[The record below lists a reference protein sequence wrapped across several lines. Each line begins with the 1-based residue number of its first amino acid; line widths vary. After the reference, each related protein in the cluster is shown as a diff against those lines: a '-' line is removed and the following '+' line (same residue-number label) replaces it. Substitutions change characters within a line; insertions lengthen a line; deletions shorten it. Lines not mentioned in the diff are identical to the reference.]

1 MRYAT
6 VSLTPDDG
14 GFHPVD
20 RSLAADP
27 AVSRESIQQVNL
39 LDDGTGVMLY
49 ALRGDVDRAA
59 ELIAGH
65 DDVIDFEVSGEG
77 EGLAYVHFHPNER
90 TRALLDIVQQNE
102 IILETPVECIENGG
116 IRFTVLG
123 DGGVIQRAIGDIPPE
138 LTLSLDRMGD
148 YHPDTGELFSSL
160 TERQQEILE
169 AAVELGYYEVPR
181 RTTHEAIA
189 DEVGLSAGTVGEHL
203 RKVEGRVLSALV
215 D

>member
-6 VSLTPDDG
+6 VSLTPGEG

-20 RSLAADP
+20 RSLAIDP
-27 AVSRESIQQVNL
+27 SVRRESIEQVNL
-39 LDDGTGVMLY
+39 LDDGTAVMLY
-49 ALRGDVDRAA
+49 ALRGDMARAA
-59 ELIAGH
+59 DLIAGH
-65 DDVIDFEVSGEG
+65 EDIIDHEVSGDG
-77 EGLAYVHFHPNER
+77 EGLAYVHFRPNPR
-90 TRALLDIVQQNE
+90 TRTLLDIVQQNE
-102 IILETPVECIENGG
+102 IILKTPVECIDDGG

-123 DGGVIQRAIGDIPPE
+123 DGSVIQRAIGDIPPE
-138 LTLSLDRMGD
+138 LTLSLERMGD
-148 YHPDTGELFSSL
+148 YHPDTDELFSSL

-189 DEVGLSAGTVGEHL
+189 ETVGLSAGTVGEHL

-215 D
+215 N

>member
-20 RSLAADP
+20 RSLATAP
-27 AVSRESIQQVNL
+27 AVRRESIQQVNL
-39 LDDGTGVMLY
+39 LDDGTAVMLY
-49 ALRGDVDRAA
+49 ALRGDMDHAA
-59 ELIAGH
+59 ELIADHEGI
-65 DDVIDFEVSGEG
+65 IDFEVSGGG
-77 EGLAYVHFHPNER
+77 EGLAYAHFRPNKR
-90 TRALLDIVQQNE
+90 TRALLDIVHSNE
-102 IILETPVECIENGG
+102 IILKTPVECTDGGG
-116 IRFTVLG
+116 IRVTILG
-123 DGGVIQRAIGDIPPE
+123 DGGVIQRALGDIPE
-138 LTLSLDRMGD
+138 KLTLTLDRMGD
-148 YHPDTGELFSSL
+148 YHADTGELFSSL

-189 DEVGLSAGTVGEHL
+189 DEVALSAGTVGEHL

-215 D
+215 K

>member
-6 VSLTPDDG
+6 VSLTPGDG

-20 RSLAADP
+20 RSLATDP
-27 AVSRESIQQVNL
+27 AVTRESIQQINL

-49 ALRGDVDRAA
+49 ALRGDMGRAA
-59 ELIAGH
+59 ELIAAH
-65 DDVIDFEVSGEG
+65 EDIIDFEVSGEG
-77 EGLAYVHFHPNER
+77 EGLAYVHFHPNDR
-90 TRALLDIVQQNE
+90 TRALLDVVQQNE
-102 IILETPVECIENGG
+102 IILETPVECTAGGG

-123 DGGVIQRAIGDIPPE
+123 DGGAIQRAVADIPSDIT
-138 LTLSLDRMGD
+138 LTLDRMGD
-148 YHPDTGELFSSL
+148 YHPDTGELFSAL
-160 TERQQEILE
+160 TARQQEILE

-181 RTTHEAIA
+181 QTTHETIA
-189 DEVGLSAGTVGEHL
+189 ETVGLSAGTVGEHL

>member
-6 VSLTPDDG
+6 VSLTPGEG

-27 AVSRESIQQVNL
+27 SVRRESIEQVNL
-39 LDDGTGVMLY
+39 LDDGTAVMLY
-49 ALRGDVDRAA
+49 ALRGDMDRAA
-59 ELIAGH
+59 DLIAGH
-65 DDVIDFEVSGEG
+65 EDIIDYEVSGDG
-77 EGLAYVHFHPNER
+77 EGLAYVHFHPNPR
-90 TRALLDIVQQNE
+90 TRTLLDIVQQNE
-102 IILETPVECIENGG
+102 IILKTPVECIDDGG

-138 LTLSLDRMGD
+138 LTLSLERMGD
-148 YHPDTGELFSSL
+148 YHPDELFSTL

-189 DEVGLSAGTVGEHL
+189 ETVGLSAGTVGEHL

-215 D
+215 N